1 MRIVKFKGGIGNQ
14 LFQYTFA
21 KYLEMKCNEK
31 VYLDLSAYGDKG
43 EDINCR
49 KPIIFQMNV
58 SLEAVTDSCLR
69 NICIFHYRGNTAS
82 VRYKFFVL
90 LEVLF
95 NRKYILEKG
104 VRQKEFHEIK
114 NYTYYDGYWQSYEY
128 AACLKDVIKKEF
140 HPIQGLSAATLKEL
154 QNNLNEVLVFVGI
167 RRGDYIKN
175 KKNQKRYGILGE
187 AYYRSAMEIIA
198 NKVGNPIFYIFSNDI
213 EWVKTNMNFEPYTI
227 RYREEKRQVSDLE
240 ELFVMAGCRH
250 AIISNSTFYWWGAWM
265 IENPDKIVIA
275 PKNWFVN
282 GTQREI
288 IPPDWIKL

>member
-1 MRIVKFKGGIGNQ
+1 MKIVKFKGGIGNQ

-21 KYLEMKCNEK
+21 KYLEMECGEK
-31 VYLDLSAYGDKG
+31 VYLDLSAYGDEG

-49 KPIIFQMNV
+49 KPVILQMNMT
-58 SLEAVTDSCLR
+58 LEVVTNKCLS
-69 NICIFHYRGNTAS
+69 NICIFHHMGNTAS
-82 VRYKFFVL
+82 VRYKFFIM

-104 VRQKEFHEIK
+104 KRQKKFHEIK
-114 NYTYYDGYWQSYEY
+114 NYTYFDGYWQSYKY

-140 HPIQGLSAATLKEL
+140 YPVLGLSEVTQKKI
-154 QNNLNEVLVFVGI
+154 QNSLNEVLVLVGI
-167 RRGDYIKN
+167 RRGDYIKS

-187 AYYRSAMEIIA
+187 EYYRSAMKMLV
-198 NKVGNPIFYIFSNDI
+198 NKVGNPVFYIFSNDI
-213 EWVKTNMNFEPYTI
+213 EWVKKNMNFAPYTI
-227 RYREEKRQVSDLE
+227 KYREEKEQVSDLE

-265 IENPDKIVIA
+265 IDNPDKMVIA

-282 GTQREI
+282 GTQRDI